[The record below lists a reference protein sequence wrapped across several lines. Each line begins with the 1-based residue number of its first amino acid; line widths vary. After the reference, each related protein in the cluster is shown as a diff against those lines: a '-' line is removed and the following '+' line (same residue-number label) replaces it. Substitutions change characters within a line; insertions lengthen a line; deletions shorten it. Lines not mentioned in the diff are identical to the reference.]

1 MLDVKTGRLTLAV
14 SMFSSFCETCM
25 TEEEKTSLRD
35 RILDRSVEVELR
47 IEQLRDATQPIPP
60 DKGLGRL
67 TRLEAMQDKSVNE
80 AALQRLRDE
89 SIRLHNALVN
99 IMRPDF
105 GNCQNC
111 GQKIAIERLQALP
124 ASTLCIEC
132 A

>member
-1 MLDVKTGRLTLAV
+1 MNDEQKNT
-14 SMFSSFCETCM
+14 
-25 TEEEKTSLRD
+25 LRD
-35 RILDRSVEVELR
+35 RILDRSAEVEIR
-47 IEQLRDATQPIPP
+47 IDQLREATLPISP

-80 AALQRLRDE
+80 AALDRLRDE
-89 SIRLHNALVN
+89 SSRLHNALVN

-111 GQKIAIERLQALP
+111 GQQIAIERLQALP

-132 A
+132 AC

>member
-1 MLDVKTGRLTLAV
+1 MNDEQKNT
-14 SMFSSFCETCM
+14 
-25 TEEEKTSLRD
+25 LRD
-35 RILDRSVEVELR
+35 RILDRSAEVEIR
-47 IEQLRDATQPIPP
+47 IDQLREATLPISP

-80 AALQRLRDE
+80 AALDRLRDE
-89 SIRLHNALVN
+89 STRLHNALVN

-111 GQKIAIERLQALP
+111 GQQIAIERLQALP

-132 A
+132 AC